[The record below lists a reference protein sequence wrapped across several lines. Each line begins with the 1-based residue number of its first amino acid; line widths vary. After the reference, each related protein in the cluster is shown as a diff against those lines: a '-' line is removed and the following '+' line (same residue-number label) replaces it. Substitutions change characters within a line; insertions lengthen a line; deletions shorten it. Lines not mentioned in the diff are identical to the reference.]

1 MMVRFLILFIV
12 FLLAPVSV
20 HAATLKLELAH
31 ERVDITTG
39 FDGTRLALF
48 GVTDTPRADIIVTL
62 SGPERTVIVRKK
74 SRVGGAWM
82 NTESIEFRR
91 VPSYYDYAMTKPD
104 AQIAPEDVLD
114 THAVGIN
121 HLGLYSEYV
130 ENAQTIAQFRD
141 SLLSDMQRRG
151 FYPLRYKPI
160 TMIEPTFFRA
170 SFDLPPGV
178 PTGIYTV
185 KGLVIQDDK
194 IVAQESKSVQV
205 GQVGF
210 NARVYLFATE
220 NAFFYGI
227 VSILIALVSGWA
239 AFTFLRRD

>member
-1 MMVRFLILFIV
+1 MRSVFLFLIALF
-12 FLLAPVSV
+12 ASV
-20 HAATLKLELAH
+20 PAHAATLKLELAH

-39 FDGTRLALF
+39 FDGAKLVLF
-48 GVTDTPRADIIVTL
+48 GVSDAPRADVIVTL

-74 SRVGGAWM
+74 GRVGGAWM
-82 NTESIEFRR
+82 NTDSVEFRR

-104 AQIAPEDVLD
+104 AQIASNDLLQS
-114 THAVGIN
+114 HLVGIN
-121 HLGLYSEYV
+121 HLGFYSENAY
-130 ENAQTIAQFRD
+130 EDAQTIAQFRD

-178 PTGIYTV
+178 PTGVYTV
-185 KGLVIQDDK
+185 KGILLQDGE
-194 IVAQESKSVQV
+194 IVAQENKSVQV

-210 NARVYLFATE
+210 NARTYLFATQ
-220 NAFFYGI
+220 NSFFYGI